1 MVKDMKVNKPPKI
14 GYWILRRMIVSEMR
28 DRVLGDFEE
37 IYLNKVCKKGGLS
50 GRLWYWLQV
59 MKSSPS
65 FIIDRFYWRIAMVRN
80 YILVALRNMKRH
92 RGYSFINI
100 FGLAMG
106 MACCI
111 LIFMWVLDELSFDR
125 FHENGDLLYR
135 VNKIWRKG
143 ETAHYATTPA
153 PLAEALKE
161 KFPEILN
168 ATKIR
173 NIPSVLMTYDE
184 HVFQEPNGIFA
195 DPTFFQIFS
204 FPFIIGEPKS
214 ALSDPFS
221 IVLTERL
228 SKKYF
233 GLEDPVG
240 RVIRIDNRDSFT
252 VRGVVKDVPPNSHI
266 QFDFIM
272 PYQLIPLI
280 EPRTRYDWHN
290 VLYYTYILLQENTDP
305 RQVNEKIADYLK
317 KPIPEST
324 STLYLEPIKRIH
336 LHSSHLR
343 MNVANTGRIQIVTL
357 FSAMAMFILIIA
369 CVNFLNL
376 TTARS
381 SQRAKE
387 VGMRKVLGAYRP
399 QLLGQ
404 FFGESAVLT
413 GVAFMLAIML
423 VLLLLPAF
431 STLSGKALSLKTLGD
446 KNFCFGVLGI
456 GLITG
461 LLSGCYPALILSSFK
476 PVKAF
481 KGNIQGSSKGY
492 VFRRVMVVFQFFL
505 TITLIIGTVVVYKQ
519 LQFVQDREMGFDKD
533 HLVILPVS
541 DEIRDKYDV
550 FKRELL
556 ENPSIINVSGS
567 VSSPSWGYDNT
578 TLNVDWAG
586 KRPDQ
591 EILMRGVGVDYDF
604 FKTMK
609 IELLKGRPFSKAFS
623 TDTVNYML
631 NESAVQAM
639 GFEEPVGKTFRFGEK
654 AGTIVGIVRDYHFRS
669 LRVPIQP
676 LFLRIY
682 SSRWLRF
689 LFVRMESNR
698 IPQTMAFVEE
708 KWMTFSPNTPFQFMF
723 VNDLLNSMYR
733 TEQRIGVLFKY
744 FTVLAIAI
752 ACLGLFGL
760 AAFIAEQRTK
770 EIGIRKVLGA
780 SGSSIVVLLSK
791 EFGKWIILANII
803 AWPVGYFTMNQLL
816 KNYAYKIRIGIDTL
830 ILSGLI
836 ALIVALVAVGYQ
848 SIRAAMAHPLD
859 SLRYE

>member
-1 MVKDMKVNKPPKI
+1 MKVNKPPKI

-28 DRVLGDFEE
+28 DRILGDFEE
-37 IYLNKVCKKGGLS
+37 IYRHIFDEKGGL
-50 GRLWYWLQV
+50 RAVMWYWMQV
-59 MKSSPS
+59 VKSIPS
-65 FIIDRFYWRIAMVRN
+65 FIEVMVYWRIAMGRN
-80 YILVALRNMKRH
+80 YFLVALRNIKRH

-100 FGLAMG
+100 FGLAVG

-125 FHENGDLLYR
+125 FHENGDLICR

-161 KFPEILN
+161 NFPEILN

-446 KNFCFGVLGI
+446 KNFYFGILGI

-476 PVKAF
+476 TVKAF

-519 LQFVQDREMGFDKD
+519 LKFVQDREMGFEKD

-541 DEIRDKYDV
+541 DEIRNKYDV

-556 ENPSIINVSGS
+556 GNPSIINVSGS
-567 VSSPSWGYDNT
+567 ISSPSWGYDNT
-578 TLNVDWAG
+578 TLSVDWSG

-609 IELLKGRPFSKAFS
+609 IELLKGRTFSKAFS

-631 NESAVQAM
+631 NESAVQAI
-639 GFEEPVGKTFRFGEK
+639 GFEEPVGKFFRFGEK

-669 LRVPIQP
+669 LHVPIQP

-689 LFVRMESNR
+689 LFVRLESNR
-698 IPQTMAFVEE
+698 IPQTMAFIEE

-752 ACLGLFGL
+752 ACLGLLGL
-760 AAFIAEQRTK
+760 AAFVAEQRTK

-816 KNYAYKIRIGIDTL
+816 KNYAYRIRIGIDTL

-848 SIRAAMAHPLD
+848 STRAALANPVD
-859 SLRYE
+859 SLKYE